1 MSHQDCIRAMA
12 GCLPGDFKLCGSEGA
27 HCWVSFPFQPHSTP
41 INLFNTAFG
50 LLGLRTEAQALAKK
64 AAGGP
69 SAQEGLLPIC
79 TTAPLT
85 LGNS

>member
-1 MSHQDCIRAMA
+1 MISRKMVLKNLFTGHQEKPKQLLQILGLKSTLITD
-12 GCLPGDFKLCGSEGA
+12 D
-27 HCWVSFPFQPHSTP
+27 STP

-50 LLGLRTEAQALAKK
+50 LLGLRTEAQPPAKK
-64 AAGGP
+64 AAVGP
-69 SAQEGLLPIC
+69 STQEGLLPIC

>member
-1 MSHQDCIRAMA
+1 MKSRKMVLKNLFTGQQEKTKQLLQIL
-12 GCLPGDFKLCGSEGA
+12 GLKSTLITNG
-27 HCWVSFPFQPHSTP
+27 STP
-41 INLFNTAFG
+41 INLFNSAFG
-50 LLGLRTEAQALAKK
+50 LLGLRNEAQPPAKK

-79 TTAPLT
+79 TSAPLT

>member
-1 MSHQDCIRAMA
+1 MKNLFTGQQEKTKQLLQILGLKSTLITN
-12 GCLPGDFKLCGSEGA
+12 G
-27 HCWVSFPFQPHSTP
+27 STP
-41 INLFNTAFG
+41 INLFNSAFG
-50 LLGLRTEAQALAKK
+50 LLGLRNEAQPPAKK

-79 TTAPLT
+79 TSAPLT